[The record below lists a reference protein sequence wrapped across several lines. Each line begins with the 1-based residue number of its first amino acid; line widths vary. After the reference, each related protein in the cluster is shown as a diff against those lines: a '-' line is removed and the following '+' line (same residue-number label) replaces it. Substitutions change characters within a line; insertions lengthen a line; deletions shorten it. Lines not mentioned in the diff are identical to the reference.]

1 MCAAI
6 CSWRVLTNRI
16 VEPLSAART
25 AMLVWPHRP
34 NRYSTPRPSRYLTSW
49 CETSCFMAEPWWS
62 DAADAS
68 GFARVAGERAPRDA
82 GVAVRDV
89 GRHRPLDAAALLRL
103 LPGVGEDADR
113 AREEEDAAPE
123 RGREAELGIDHR
135 GRAVDV
141 HRDRGALRAL
151 EQPLDRARVAREA
164 PADDARRCRLVD
176 QLQQPDRARI
186 DAVPAVAEAGNDLAT
201 LRDPAL
207 ER

>member
-1 MCAAI
+1 MAA
-6 CSWRVLTNRI
+6 
-16 VEPLSAART
+16 
-25 AMLVWPHRP
+25 
-34 NRYSTPRPSRYLTSW
+34 
-49 CETSCFMAEPWWS
+49 PWWS
-62 DAADAS
+62 DATDAS
-68 GFARVAGERAPRDA
+68 GVARVAGARAPRDA

-89 GRHRPLDAAALLRL
+89 GRHRALDAAALLRL

-207 ER
+207 ERAGDDVVAAVGVAGGDIDLAQQLHALLAGAAVDVVEDVDRRGDGA